1 MKLPSLTIISLT
13 ALLMVGC
20 SQTNI
25 SQQPDTQTPVK
36 TAASKPS
43 ANNTSQSG
51 VFQDGEHP
59 TKGIVKVIT
68 KNGKP
73 YLEFDASFK
82 TDSGPDLFVILHKDK
97 TLPISGIKEKD
108 YTSIAPLTKTSGTQ
122 QYAIPEGV
130 DLKKYQ
136 SVAIW
141 CRKFNATFGY
151 APLSI

>member
-1 MKLPSLTIISLT
+1 MKSPSLMIISLT

-20 SQTNI
+20 SQNNI
-25 SQQPDTQTPVK
+25 SQQPDSQTPVE
-36 TAASKPS
+36 TTASKPV
-43 ANNTSQSG
+43 AKNTSQSG

-59 TKGIVKVIT
+59 TQGIVKVIT
-68 KNGKP
+68 KNGKS

-97 TLPISGIKEKD
+97 KLPISGIKETD

-122 QYAIPEGV
+122 QYAIPQGV

-151 APLSI
+151 APLKV